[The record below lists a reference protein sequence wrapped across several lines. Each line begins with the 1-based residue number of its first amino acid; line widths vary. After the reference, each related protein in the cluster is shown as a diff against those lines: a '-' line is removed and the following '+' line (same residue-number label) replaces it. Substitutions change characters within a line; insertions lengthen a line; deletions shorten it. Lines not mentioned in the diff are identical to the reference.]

1 MINGLPERLKALRI
15 QNNMSQKEVAARLAV
30 SPSIVSGY
38 EVGTRTPSLQILM
51 ALASMYGCS
60 TDYLLGRKATPPKPV
75 LDTEGLTDAQI
86 QAVQNLVNTI
96 KNEGR

>member
-15 QNNMSQKEVAARLAV
+15 QNNMSQKEVAARLDV

-38 EVGTRTPSLQILM
+38 EVGTRTPSLQILL

-75 LDTEGLTDAQI
+75 LVTDAQI